1 MDLTTVLSIP
11 RDHKDFV
18 DGRYIGE
25 NVRPIL
31 DYTDQKAFPD
41 FFLIYYSFE
50 KAFDCVG
57 WNFNLMCLLLYHL
70 CNQ

>member
-41 FFLIYYSFE
+41 FFQSIIVLRRHSIVL
-50 KAFDCVG
+50 VG
-57 WNFNLMCLLLYHL
+57 ISI
-70 CNQ
+70 